1 MSLIVHINGWPGCGK
16 LTIAR
21 ILAKRLAGKL
31 LDNHTLLNPAEALFD
46 RSDPLHGSLRT
57 AVRATTLDHAA
68 QLREG
73 LALVFTDALS
83 DDPTDQATFDE
94 YRVLAA
100 RRQARLVSVVL
111 ECEHE
116 ENVRRLASAGR
127 AELYKLT
134 RPDVLAELQ
143 AKYRL
148 LRPQGIECIEI
159 DISRMSAAEAV
170 AAIEANLRTAK
181 SAIAD

>member
-1 MSLIVHINGWPGCGK
+1 MNLIVHINGWPGCGK

-73 LALVFTDALS
+73 LALVFTDAVS
-83 DDPTDQATFDE
+83 DDPTDQATFDD
-94 YRVLAA
+94 YRILAA

-111 ECEHE
+111 KCEHDE
-116 ENVRRLASAGR
+116 KLRWLASPAR
-127 AELYKLT
+127 DALYKVS
-134 RPDVLAELQ
+134 RSNVLGELR
-143 AKYRL
+143 AKY
-148 LRPQGIECIEI
+148 
-159 DISRMSAAEAV
+159 
-170 AAIEANLRTAK
+170 
-181 SAIAD
+181 

>member
-1 MSLIVHINGWPGCGK
+1 MNLIVHINGWPGCGK

-21 ILAKRLAGKL
+21 ILAKNLAGKL

-46 RSDPLHGSLRT
+46 RGNPLHGSLRM
-57 AVRATTLDHAA
+57 AVRAATLDHAA

-73 LALVFTDALS
+73 LALVLTDALS
-83 DDPTDQATFDE
+83 DDPTDQAMFND

-134 RPDVLAELQ
+134 RPDFLAELRT
-143 AKYRL
+143 KYRL
-148 LRPQGIECIEI
+148 LRPPGIECIEI
-159 DISRMSAAEAV
+159 DISRMSAAET
-170 AAIEANLRTAK
+170 AATIEAALRAAK